1 MAALLPPSA
10 PPRAFRHA
18 VAHPPLAAAHARPVA
33 TLAPG
38 GASSRPSPWRG
49 AAPSALLALRSGRG
63 SPDEADR
70 SGADWVTSLAGL
82 TAPIRR
88 PGLGTLHTRGTP
100 RVRRYGILEGDKATQ
115 PTDERV
121 EPLAEQKVRGN
132 DQPCNITPDH
142 LRSWYSCR
150 KARHRWHSHLSAAHS
165 RKAAGRVDDWGS
177 ARRLPSAHARANW
190 RRPHLCCRGHGSAGG
205 LVNLLV
211 DENISHRIVARL
223 QTWARKPPSF
233 ERGMHGPLPLPDS
246 RPPRENSSVAPC
258 QLNRVGAF
266 RGKSLP
272 RVKARA

>member
-18 VAHPPLAAAHARPVA
+18 VAHPPLAAAHARPVV

-88 PGLGTLHTRGTP
+88 PGLGTLHTRGAP

-121 EPLAEQKVRGN
+121 EPLAEQKGRGN
-132 DQPCNITPDH
+132 DQPCNITADH
-142 LRSWYSCR
+142 LRSYRRFQNRSPLGYPI
-150 KARHRWHSHLSAAHS
+150 SVVSAAS
-165 RKAAGRVDDWGS
+165 YRSGY
-177 ARRLPSAHARANW
+177 PC
-190 RRPHLCCRGHGSAGG
+190 P
-205 LVNLLV
+205 
-211 DENISHRIVARL
+211 IVES
-223 QTWARKPPSF
+223 QSF
-233 ERGMHGPLPLPDS
+233 R
-246 RPPRENSSVAPC
+246 SV
-258 QLNRVGAF
+258 
-266 RGKSLP
+266 SLTNT
-272 RVKARA
+272 